1 MLGGSRVLIALIGG
15 RGGVGWGKTCGVR
28 RPRCVN
34 VAAATI
40 CKKIESNSEK
50 WAEWAVTYGGNGYV
64 CEKPEQMMWRAPS
77 PLRARSR
84 IHRDRG
90 RCLRAATARPYRRR
104 CTRLL
109 RGKEGQSI
117 CDSVGGQCRM
127 GGRQATSPTL
137 PSRTTLTLPLT
148 PPYAPL
154 DLDTPTPPTA
164 VPVPNSTPLPKPT
177 PLPQNP

>member
-64 CEKPEQMMWRAPS
+64 CEEPEQMMWRAPS

-148 PPYAPL
+148 LTLPSERGSGTSSSRPL
-154 DLDTPTPPTA
+154 
-164 VPVPNSTPLPKPT
+164 STTLRGSDHIC
-177 PLPQNP
+177 LGLG